1 MRNKCESALPNANRD
16 LKRKSGGGK
25 RKAAPAVV
33 IYNSVPR
40 VGSSRGA
47 ERDPHLSSR
56 TFKGSCT
63 FRTERSDGGRGGEAG
78 FSLAMSARRGDPP
91 AAASSRVFIAVSP
104 PPNRARRFPHAG
116 GAYLPA
122 SPPLLGASPLLLF
135 LSSAR
140 RSGEGARVRGGRRDL
155 PASGTCSPG
164 PVGRFSPGP
173 ARDYRPHMALRPG
186 A

>member
-1 MRNKCESALPNANRD
+1 M
-16 LKRKSGGGK
+16 
-25 RKAAPAVV
+25 V
-33 IYNSVPR
+33 YNSVPR

-56 TFKGSCT
+56 TSKGSCT
-63 FRTERSDGGRGGEAG
+63 FRAREERRRAGRGSRIFPGNVRPGGGTHQPPLPRG
-78 FSLAMSARRGDPP
+78 FLSRFSP
-91 AAASSRVFIAVSP
+91 AKPSVALSP
-104 PPNRARRFPHAG
+104 SG
-116 GAYLPA
+116 GASLPA
-122 SPPLLGASPLLLF
+122 SPPLPGASPLLLF
-135 LSSAR
+135 LSLAR
-140 RSGEGARVRGGRRDL
+140 RSGEGARVRGGGERDL